1 MEAINTNQLNL
12 NEMDDLSFSLK
23 QLTARVADGSF
34 ATRANRH
41 RGLQAIAKELKGLG
55 FLLPAATSLK
65 PKHVVALVDRWKADG
80 VTDATIRN
88 RLGWFRWWAEKISKP
103 GLLPADNEAFGLA
116 DRTPYKG
123 NKARKA
129 DAVTLARVDDPR
141 IRLALRLEAAF
152 GLRREEAL
160 KFRPAASD
168 RGGYLALVPSTTKGG
183 RYREIPLTHPR
194 QRELLEEV
202 RAVAGDGSL
211 IPAGATYR
219 AYLQRYKY
227 QTRAAGL
234 GQAHGLRHA
243 YAQWRYRT
251 LTGWV
256 CPASGGK
263 TIDRMTPEEAQ
274 RDRSARMQISRELG
288 HGRLSVTDVYLGRR
302 TAIKESK
309 AA

>member
-1 MEAINTNQLNL
+1 
-12 NEMDDLSFSLK
+12 MDDLSFSLK
-23 QLTARVADGSF
+23 HLTARVADGSH

-41 RGLQAIAKELKGLG
+41 RGLQAIATELKGLG
-55 FLLPAATSLK
+55 FRLPAATSLK
-65 PKHVVALVDRWKADG
+65 PKHVTALVTMWKAEG
-80 VTDATIRN
+80 VSDATIRN
-88 RLGWFRWWAEKISKP
+88 RLGWMRWWAEQIAKP
-103 GLLPADNEAFGLA
+103 GLLPASNEAFGLA

-129 DAVTLARVDDPR
+129 DDETLARVADPR

-160 KFRPAASD
+160 KFRPAVSD

-183 RYREIPLTHPR
+183 RYREIPLTHER
-194 QRELLEEV
+194 QRVLLEEV

-211 IPAGATYR
+211 IPAGTTYR
-219 AYLQRYKY
+219 DYLQRYKH

-243 YAQWRYRT
+243 YAQWRYRV
-251 LTGWV
+251 LAGFA
-256 CPASGGK
+256 CPASGGP
-263 TIDRMTPEEAQ
+263 TVDRMTPDQVRA
-274 RDRSARMQISRELG
+274 DRRARLEISRELG
-288 HGRLSVTDVYLGRR
+288 HGRIDVTDTYLGRR
-302 TAIKESK
+302 TKPKESK